1 MVPAAVQLP
10 PLSMVPAA
18 VQLWPSSMV
27 AEVGYRGDFHET
39 TSKTKELL
47 SSPFDVY
54 VQADLSNQE

>member
-1 MVPAAVQLP
+1 
-10 PLSMVPAA
+10 MVPAA

-27 AEVGYRGDFHET
+27 AEVGDRARDLHEA